1 MKTIFSSLRR
11 AIAIA
16 AAITLIS
23 SAAWAASDTWI
34 TTKAKMSLLTT
45 EGIHS
50 NEVNVDTVDGE
61 VTLHG
66 SVASAA
72 EKTKA
77 QDVVQKIDG
86 VRRVRNLLQVV
97 ADAKRDAVEAKDT
110 DIKTNVENA
119 FKNDPQLK
127 DSSVKVQSVNA
138 GVVLLAGD
146 AKTLSQHLRAIEV
159 ASHVGGVKRVASEI
173 KSPDRL
179 ADAEIYSE
187 PARPAAGK
195 DEGRTQGATGAVSD
209 AWITSDVKFRLL
221 ADSRTPGLG
230 VNVDTADGKVT
241 LFGTVA
247 SAEAKAAAEEN
258 ARKVNGVKGV
268 DNALQIVP
276 ESKQDAV
283 AAKDSDIQSRV
294 KDQIARADQLKDA
307 SISVEVQN
315 GVARLTGTVPS
326 HEDRLIAA
334 VTAHNAPGVK
344 AVKDDLTVRP

>member
-1 MKTIFSSLRR
+1 MKTKFGSLRR
-11 AIAIA
+11 GVVIA
-16 AAITLIS
+16 AVATLIG

-50 NEVNVDTVDGE
+50 NQVNVDTVDGE

-66 SVASAA
+66 TVASAA

-77 QDVVQKIDG
+77 QDVVEKIDG

-97 ADAKRDAVEAKDT
+97 ADTKRDAVEAKDS

-146 AKTLSQHLRAIEV
+146 AKTLSEHLRAIEI

-187 PARPAAGK
+187 PSRPAGS
-195 DEGRTQGATGAVSD
+195 DEGRTKGTTGVVSD

-230 VNVDTADGKVT
+230 VNVDTVDGRVT
-241 LFGTVA
+241 LFGTVGT
-247 SAEAKAAAEEN
+247 AEAKAAAEED
-258 ARKVNGVKGV
+258 ARKVNGVKNV

-294 KDQIARADQLKDA
+294 KDQLARADQLKDA

-326 HEDRLIAA
+326 HEDRLLAA
-334 VTAHNAPGVK
+334 VTAHKAPGVK